1 MPAEKSARCA
11 HAPCVCPAVEGS
23 RFCGPHCENAVTS
36 GKHESGDGCGCG
48 HPDCAPLEGVP
59 DSAIGG
65 G

>member
-1 MPAEKSARCA
+1 
-11 HAPCVCPAVEGS
+11 
-23 RFCGPHCENAVTS
+23 VTS
-36 GKHESGDGCGCG
+36 GKHEAGDGCGCG